1 LLLFLATKYKRKGES
16 KMNKLTVVQKLV
28 ILKCKYAYAMARLW
42 SETFTRKE
50 AIDYQTIALNQF
62 LGVK

>member
-1 LLLFLATKYKRKGES
+1 
-16 KMNKLTVVQKLV
+16 MNKLTVVQKLV